1 MAKQVESKTRPVLG
15 HIIVGDLPQSEL
27 YVKLKLKACDE
38 VGIGHTGHKL
48 PATASEQ
55 DLMEKV
61 RELQGDPKVS
71 GVLVQLPLPAH
82 LDEEKIINMIGP
94 EKDVDGLHPF
104 NAGSLALK
112 RHAPYFV
119 SCTPLGVISIL
130 EDIYGST
137 EELCGKKVALIGR
150 SNIVGMP
157 MYLLL
162 NKYNSFVTTC
172 FSKTPESLL
181 SEIVQQADIVI
192 AACGVPG
199 LIKSSWIKKDA
210 IIIDVGINFVYPNE
224 EVTDSKPLM
233 SGDVEFNE
241 ECL

>member
-1 MAKQVESKTRPVLG
+1 MQ
-15 HIIVGDLPQSEL
+15 
-27 YVKLKLKACDE
+27 
-38 VGIGHTGHKL
+38 
-48 PATASEQ
+48 
-55 DLMEKV
+55 KV
-61 RELQGDPKVS
+61 RQLQQDPEVS

-82 LDEEKIINMIGP
+82 LDEERIINMIGP
-94 EKDVDGLHPF
+94 DKDVDGLHPF
-104 NAGSLALK
+104 NTGSLALK

-137 EELCGKKVALIGR
+137 DKLLGKRVALIGR

-162 NKYNSFVTTC
+162 NKYNAFVSVC
-172 FSKTPESLL
+172 FSKTPPELL
-181 SEIVQQADIVI
+181 REIVEQADIVI

-199 LIKSSWIKKDA
+199 LIKSSWIKQGA
-210 IIIDVGINFVYPNE
+210 SIIDVGINFVQPNE
-224 EVTDSKPLM
+224 KEESKPLM